1 MQIISTVRE
10 HVLEKYSQRKDYQG
24 MITYN
29 VHVKYV
35 VEYAKELAKKLNA
48 NEEIV
53 EIAALLHDIGRIDGT
68 NENHHEV
75 GAEYAEKFLLDKGYD
90 KKKVDIVKNC
100 ILAHRG
106 SVKIDRK
113 SVEAECVASADAM
126 AHFGDIP
133 AMFYWVYV
141 FLDKDIQEGKKMIL
155 EKYKRSFK
163 KMIPEAQD
171 IVREKYDAVMK
182 ILED

>member
-1 MQIISTVRE
+1 MSIIEIVRK
-10 HVLEKYSQRKDYQG
+10 HVLERYSEREGNQG

-48 NEEIV
+48 DEEIV
-53 EIAALLHDIGRIDGT
+53 EIAALLHDIGRIDGS

-75 GAEYAEKFLLDKGYD
+75 GAEYAEKFLKENNYD
-90 KKKVDIVKNC
+90 EKKISIVKNC

-106 SVKIDRK
+106 SVPIKRETA
-113 SVEAECVASADAM
+113 EAECIASADAM
-126 AHFGDIP
+126 AHFGNIP
-133 AMFYWVYV
+133 SLLYWAYV
-141 FLDKDIQEGKKMIL
+141 FLGKDIEEGRIL
-155 EKYKRSFK
+155 MKDKLKRSFN

-171 IVREKYDAVMK
+171 IVREKYEAAMK
-182 ILED
+182 IL

>member
-1 MQIISTVRE
+1 MEMVEIVRK

-24 MITYN
+24 MITYD

-53 EIAALLHDIGRIDGT
+53 EIAALLHDIGRIDGS
-68 NENHHEV
+68 NENHHEI
-75 GAEYAEKFLLDKGYD
+75 GAEYAEKFLREQKYD
-90 KKKVDIVKNC
+90 EKKISIVKNC

-106 SVKIDRK
+106 SVHIKKETI
-113 SVEAECVASADAM
+113 EAECVASADAM
-126 AHFGDIP
+126 AHFGNIP
-133 AMFYWVYV
+133 AILYWAYV
-141 FLDKDIQEGKKMIL
+141 FLGKDIEEGKAMVKSKL
-155 EKYKRSFK
+155 ERSFK

-171 IVREKYDAVMK
+171 IVREKYESAMR
-182 ILED
+182 IL